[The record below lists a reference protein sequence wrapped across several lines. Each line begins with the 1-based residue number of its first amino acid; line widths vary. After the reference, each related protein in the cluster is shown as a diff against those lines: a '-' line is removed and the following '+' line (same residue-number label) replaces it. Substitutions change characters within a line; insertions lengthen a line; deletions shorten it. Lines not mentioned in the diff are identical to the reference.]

1 MVSPK
6 LPSYIL
12 PASRYS
18 TVKKVYFGGEG
29 TAWCRV
35 MTLAKRRENTAS
47 MLKGK
52 KLCLPF
58 RLQTREERGEG
69 RRGFPY
75 AASPGPP
82 ALRFD
87 ALMAITQG
95 PAARKQ
101 GSVLSHKLMPTLCL
115 CKYLVQTQGPS
126 ARLCIFSARGKCKHT
141 VTCVSGP
148 RGWLRRRACGSR
160 GKGSLAFWVND
171 NCLKWSVKVL
181 P

>member
-6 LPSYIL
+6 LLSYIL

-18 TVKKVYFGGEG
+18 TVKQVYFGGEG
-29 TAWCRV
+29 IAWCRV
-35 MTLAKRRENTAS
+35 MTLAKRRENIAS
-47 MLKGK
+47 MLKGE
-52 KLCLPF
+52 KLYLPF
-58 RLQTREERGEG
+58 CLQTREERGEG

-75 AASPGPP
+75 AASPGSP
-82 ALRFD
+82 ALCFD
-87 ALMAITQG
+87 VLIAITQG

-115 CKYLVQTQGPS
+115 CKYSGPS

-148 RGWLRRRACGSR
+148 RGWLQRKACGSR
-160 GKGSLAFWVND
+160 GKGSLAFR
-171 NCLKWSVKVL
+171 
-181 P
+181 